1 MKINLE
7 LRELQALKSRIGA
20 TESRWKLGSSTLNP
34 REQILIALQEGIE
47 IELSEVDVAPGGLLT
62 YQGEQI
68 ILYIKDTHKSEEVNL
83 YYPEEST
90 RFHLA
95 DCQTLRDMKRKGRF
109 ERYIVTQ
116 RQDGKFK
123 VDWKDFDTG
132 AMGEV
137 EAELK
142 VCKNCLT
149 SLNYNNYKDKK
160 TERNTIWVDFAIDGF
175 LRNYST
181 FFPSKP
187 SRTESTALIDRYVK
201 DWPNISRKTREL
213 RRWTCE
219 CCNLYLPRNT
229 SYLHV
234 HHRSGVKTDN
244 SDNNLE
250 VLCALCH
257 AKRPYHT
264 HMYIPANTKSKIM
277 QLKIEQGIR
286 SCKCK

>member
-1 MKINLE
+1 MNKMKIE
-7 LRELQALKSRIGA
+7 ID
-20 TESRWKLGSSTLNP
+20 LG
-34 REQILIALQEGIE
+34 E
-47 IELSEVDVAPGGLLT
+47 IDVAPGGLLT
-62 YQGEQI
+62 YKGEQI
-68 ILYIKDTHKSEEVNL
+68 ILYIKDTNKSEEINL

-90 RFHLA
+90 RFHLS
-95 DCQTLRDMKRKGRF
+95 DCQTLRDMKRKGRY

-132 AMGEV
+132 EMGEV

-149 SLNYNNYKDKK
+149 SLNYNHYKDRK
-160 TERNTIWVDFAIDGF
+160 TERDSIWTDFAIDSF

-187 SRTESTALIDRYVK
+187 SRTENTALIDQYVK
-201 DWPNISRKTREL
+201 NWQNISKMIRERK
-213 RRWTCE
+213 RWTCE
-219 CCNLYLPRNT
+219 CCDLTLLKNT

-234 HHRSGVKTDN
+234 HHKSGVKTDN
-244 SDNNLE
+244 SDSNLE

-257 AKRPYHT
+257 TKRPYHS
-264 HMYIPANTKSKIM
+264 HMSIPPKTQSKIM
-277 QLKIEQGIR
+277 QLRIEQGIK
-286 SCKCK
+286 SCRCRQ

>member
-20 TESRWKLGSSTLNP
+20 AESQWKLGSSSLNP
-34 REQILIALQEGIE
+34 REQILIDLQEGIE

-62 YQGEQI
+62 YKGEQI
-68 ILYIKDTHKSEEVNL
+68 ILYIKDTNKSEEVNL

-95 DCQTLRDMKRKGRF
+95 DCQTLREMKRKGRF

-149 SLNYNNYKDKK
+149 SLNYNNYKDNR
-160 TERNTIWVDFAIDGF
+160 TERNNIWVDFAIDGF

-201 DWPNISRKTREL
+201 DWPNISTRTREL
-213 RRWTCE
+213 RGWTCE

-257 AKRPYHT
+257 TKRPYHT

>member
-7 LRELQALKSRIGA
+7 LRELQAIKSRIGA
-20 TESRWKLGSSTLNP
+20 TNSQWKLGSSSLNP
-34 REQILIALQEGIE
+34 REQILIALQEGIQ

-62 YQGEQI
+62 YKGEQI
-68 ILYIKDTHKSEEVNL
+68 ILYIKDTNKSEEINL
-83 YYPEEST
+83 EFPEQST
-90 RFHLA
+90 RFHLS

-149 SLNYNNYKDKK
+149 NLNYNNYKDKR
-160 TERNTIWVDFAIDGF
+160 TERNTIWTDFAIDGF
-175 LRNYST
+175 LRDYST

-187 SRTESTALIDRYVK
+187 SRTENTALIDRYVK
-201 DWPNISRKTREL
+201 DWPNISKMTRER

-219 CCNLYLPRNT
+219 CCGLTLLRNT

-244 SDNNLE
+244 ADNNLE

-257 AKRPYHT
+257 TKRPYHT
-264 HMYIPANTKSKIM
+264 HMFIPSKTQNKIM
-277 QLKIEQGIR
+277 QLRIEQNIT

>member
-1 MKINLE
+1 MKINLD
-7 LRELQALKSRIGA
+7 LRELQAVKAQIGA
-20 TESRWKLGSSTLNP
+20 TESQWKLGSSSLNP
-34 REQILIALQEGIE
+34 REQILIDLQEGIE
-47 IELSEVDVAPGGLLT
+47 IELDEVDIAPGGLLT
-62 YQGEQI
+62 YKGEQI
-68 ILYIKDTHKSEEVNL
+68 ILYIKDTNKSEEVNL

-90 RFHLA
+90 RFHLS
-95 DCQTLRDMKRKGRF
+95 DCKTLREMKSKGRF

-132 AMGEV
+132 EMGEV

-160 TERNTIWVDFAIDGF
+160 IERNTIWTNFAIDSF
-175 LRNYST
+175 LRDYST

-187 SRTESTALIDRYVK
+187 SRTENTALIDRYVR
-201 DWPNISRKTREL
+201 DWQNISKITRER

-219 CCNLYLPRNT
+219 CCGLTLLRNT

-244 SDNNLE
+244 TDGNLE

-257 AKRPYHT
+257 TKRPYHN
-264 HMYIPANTKSKIM
+264 HMFIPPKTQSRIM
-277 QLKIEQGIR
+277 QHRIEQGIR